1 MRFKLNFELENEK
14 FPIQYRKNVMSF
26 IKKSLNEYSPE
37 HYEKLYHKKDN
48 IIKPYTFAV
57 FFNTPEFKENE
68 IILKDKKFTINISIE
83 NYEIAIIL
91 YNSFNNQKYKKF
103 SLNQNS
109 WTLQNITMT
118 MEKEITTDKINIKFL
133 SPLIARNREDKKD
146 HYYSFSA
153 NQFLETVK
161 INIREQLKIT
171 NLPEGIEN
179 TFEIKPIQAKKVIV
193 KFYEKKIE
201 GSIGTFE
208 ISGDR
213 KLLEV
218 LYQSGIGSKRSA
230 GFGMFEII

>member
-37 HYEKLYHKKDN
+37 HYEKLYHEKDN

-68 IILKDKKFTINISIE
+68 IILK
-83 NYEIAIIL
+83 
-91 YNSFNNQKYKKF
+91 
-103 SLNQNS
+103 
-109 WTLQNITMT
+109 
-118 MEKEITTDKINIKFL
+118 
-133 SPLIARNREDKKD
+133 DKKD

-218 LYQSGIGSKRSA
+218 LYKSGIGSKRSA